1 MRWLVLAIWVVA
13 SDAVYPSN
21 HGPINHLR
29 KTIHSIMTCSD
40 KILYDNSLGITL
52 VLMLFFAFYFLFA
65 KTPDKHIFRNY
76 LRSRRLMA
84 GALLTL
90 SANYAAHLLV
100 TPRLLWQEA
109 AVVMN
114 LSTYYITYLFFSCAF
129 LTLLN
134 PNYFTVKRIVRN
146 IGGWLVYILLSAVA
160 LLCLHNNE
168 GLLHVA
174 MVIMTLWLISYG
186 VFLSYRII
194 QTYHRMVRLFD
205 ETHSDDIAAYVRWMS
220 LLTWWALIF
229 GVGCS
234 LLTFLPDRYVFLWI
248 LASAPFY
255 IHIFCSYLNYLLFY
269 EQVQHILES
278 EMIAETDS
286 SPDDIEALDECCPTY
301 HADIKE
307 RLDRWM
313 ITAGYTQ
320 PGLTIENLAASLS
333 TNRTYLSSYIKTVY
347 NVSFREWIS
356 DMRVSYAKQLLANH
370 PELTVAA
377 ISEASGFLS
386 LSNFT
391 KVFTKKTGCQPSKW
405 RRDSI

>member
-1 MRWLVLAIWVVA
+1 
-13 SDAVYPSN
+13 
-21 HGPINHLR
+21 
-29 KTIHSIMTCSD
+29 MTCSD

-100 TPRLLWQEA
+100 TPRLQWQEA
-109 AVVMN
+109 AVMMN

-220 LLTWWALIF
+220 IITWWALIF
-229 GVGCS
+229 GVGCG
-234 LLTFLPDRYVFLWI
+234 LLTFLPDSYVFLWI
-248 LASAPFY
+248 LSSIPFY
-255 IHIFCSYLNYLLFY
+255 IYLFCSYLNYLLFY
-269 EQVQHILES
+269 EKVEHILEKEVTTEPYS
-278 EMIAETDS
+278 ELDDSETEE
-286 SPDDIEALDECCPTY
+286 PPAY
-301 HADIKE
+301 HAEIKE
-307 RLDRWM
+307 KLEKWM
-313 ITAGYTQ
+313 ATEGYRQ
-320 PGLTIENLAASLS
+320 QGLTIEEMAASLA

-347 NVSFREWIS
+347 HMAFREWIV
-356 DMRVSYAKQLLANH
+356 DLRISYAKEQLVKH

-386 LSNFT
+386 LSHFT
-391 KVFTKKTGCQPSKW
+391 KIFTKKAGCQPSKW
-405 RRDSI
+405 RKQSITNS

>member
-1 MRWLVLAIWVVA
+1 
-13 SDAVYPSN
+13 
-21 HGPINHLR
+21 
-29 KTIHSIMTCSD
+29 MTCSD

-146 IGGWLVYILLSAVA
+146 IGGWLVYILLSAVV

-234 LLTFLPDRYVFLWI
+234 LLPSFPTDTYSFGFWRVSRSTSISF
-248 LASAPFY
+248 AP
-255 IHIFCSYLNYLLFY
+255 
-269 EQVQHILES
+269 
-278 EMIAETDS
+278 T
-286 SPDDIEALDECCPTY
+286 
-301 HADIKE
+301 
-307 RLDRWM
+307 
-313 ITAGYTQ
+313 
-320 PGLTIENLAASLS
+320 LTICFFMSRYS
-333 TNRTYLSSYIKTVY
+333 ISWNR
-347 NVSFREWIS
+347 R
-356 DMRVSYAKQLLANH
+356 
-370 PELTVAA
+370 
-377 ISEASGFLS
+377 
-386 LSNFT
+386 
-391 KVFTKKTGCQPSKW
+391 
-405 RRDSI
+405 